1 MTPDNAIYYQTAYV
15 VAIVVYAVY
24 TVLLFR
30 RRARV
35 RAALETEGRGR

>member
-1 MTPDNAIYYQTAYV
+1 MIPDNAIYFKSAYT
-15 VAIVVYAVY
+15 VALLVYTLY

-35 RAALETEGRGR
+35 RAALEREGGGR